1 MSKGFTLIELLIV
14 LAILT
19 FLFSLIF
26 PFSHSLYTYYT
37 EVREIE
43 KLVLTLGNLR
53 RDSFLY
59 NRENTIFEKNGTL
72 YINDISM
79 SFNKFKFKIK
89 KPISFL
95 KNGTSTG
102 GIIYIFTEKNTYKIN
117 INTPFGEIWYEKS

>member
-1 MSKGFTLIELLIV
+1 MSKGFTFIELLIV

-37 EVREIE
+37 ELREIE